1 MAEYEVYKDRAGE
14 YRWRL
19 QAANNKIVADSSEGY
34 TTKANCLA
42 AIEVVRRIAPSAK
55 INDKT

>member
-1 MAEYEVYKDRAGE
+1 MAEYEVFRDRAGE

-19 QAANNKIVADSSEGY
+19 QAGNNKIVADSSEGY
-34 TTKANCLA
+34 TAKESCYA
-42 AIEVVRRIAPSAK
+42 AIEVVRRIAPTTP